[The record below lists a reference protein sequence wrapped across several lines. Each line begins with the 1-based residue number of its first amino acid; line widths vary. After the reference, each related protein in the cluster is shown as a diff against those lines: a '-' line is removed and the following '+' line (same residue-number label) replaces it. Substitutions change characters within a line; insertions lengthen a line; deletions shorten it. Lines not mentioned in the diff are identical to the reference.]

1 MSFLT
6 NTLNAADDV
15 VKTVDPLS
23 WSVFGKDV
31 SDYRKGP
38 AQTMAPKGPTDA
50 DIAAAAD
57 LEAQAEQRRLA
68 RGRTST
74 ILTGGSGL
82 ANMGQTSKVL
92 LGQ

>member
-1 MSFLT
+1 MSFIANITQQL
-6 NTLNAADDV
+6 
-15 VKTVDPLS
+15 KKVDPLS
-23 WSVFGKDV
+23 GLGQ
-31 SDYRKGP
+31 YRAMELVDQAVNP
-38 AQTMAPKGPTDA
+38 AKPEDPKGPTDA

-74 ILTGGSGL
+74 ILTGGAGL
-82 ANMGQTSKVL
+82 ANMGSTSKML